1 MNERRSVKPPLGRR
15 FLGVPWLWAVAHS
28 AIAFSIYYS
37 LGVVAE
43 SGLALTPVIF
53 GVAGL
58 VYVVTTMTYVEG
70 GAMFR
75 ERGGSNT
82 LARHAFNELISFIAG
97 WAILIDYVIVIALAA
112 ISVPHYLAPISTD
125 LSSGTGEIAIGV
137 GVVALVCGVNIVGF
151 TGHRRQGWLVALTAA
166 DVFLQFALIVIGIAV
181 VWDPSALT
189 SELHLFGTPSV
200 GDIALALVISMVALA
215 GIEAASD
222 LAPDLLWR
230 SEDLKHVLR
239 AGSIVVPFVYI
250 GMAVVALMAVPVVAG
265 PNGPETALSS
275 TYVDAPVLGV
285 TAAFHPDWLADIT
298 KWAVVAIAPSRPALR
313 GQRHDARPLQA
324 RLRARDEPP
333 DPQLARQARQA
344 AIDSPRGDPDRRAV
358 RGRPRAAGVTSTC
371 WRESSPSAP
380 CWRSRSLT
388 SR

>member
-1 MNERRSVKPPLGRR
+1 MSSPGPIGSNGTRVLATAIAVLGVAMVARTLIAGGSVLSIGVLARWRVLCHRPRAPLPGDPGRPVSERRAVKPPLGRR

-82 LARHAFNELISFIAG
+82 LARHAFNELVSFIAG

-137 GVVALVCGVNIVGF
+137 GVVALVCVVNIVGY

-189 SELHLFGTPSV
+189 SELHMFGTPSV
-200 GDIALALVISMVALA
+200 GDIALALVISMSRWPVSRPPPIWRPTCSGAA
-215 GIEAASD
+215 RTSSTSCGRAASSC
-222 LAPDLLWR
+222 R
-230 SEDLKHVLR
+230 
-239 AGSIVVPFVYI
+239 
-250 GMAVVALMAVPVVAG
+250 
-265 PNGPETALSS
+265 SS
-275 TYVDAPVLGV
+275 TSG
-285 TAAFHPDWLADIT
+285 WR
-298 KWAVVAIAPSRPALR
+298 WSR
-313 GQRHDARPLQA
+313 
-324 RLRARDEPP
+324 
-333 DPQLARQARQA
+333 
-344 AIDSPRGDPDRRAV
+344 
-358 RGRPRAAGVTSTC
+358 
-371 WRESSPSAP
+371 
-380 CWRSRSLT
+380 
-388 SR
+388 